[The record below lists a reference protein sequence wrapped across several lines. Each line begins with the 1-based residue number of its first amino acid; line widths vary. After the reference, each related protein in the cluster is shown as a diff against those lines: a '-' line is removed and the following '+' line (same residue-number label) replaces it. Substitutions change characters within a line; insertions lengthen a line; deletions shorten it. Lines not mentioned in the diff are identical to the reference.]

1 MAKTNEVVTFGD
13 LYAMTSFLSNAE
25 FIHSNYFDD
34 KSVYQVECIYE
45 SSKLFFIISNRCDA
59 IMVSSHHDQQND
71 YYLLTKTNQTKSL
84 KVMWEYE
91 YDNSSSSGTIS
102 YCYIDLIV
110 NRTGKKLEYHLEYPS
125 QFILNN
131 QNLMIYEIP

>member
-25 FIHSNYFDD
+25 FIHSNYFAD
-34 KSVYQVECIYE
+34 KSVRTVECIYE
-45 SSKLFFIISNRCDA
+45 SSKLFFIISNHCDA
-59 IMVSSHHDQQND
+59 IMVGSHHTYQND
-71 YYLLTKTNQTKSL
+71 YYLLTKINQVKSL
-84 KVMWEYE
+84 KVMWEYN
-91 YDNSSSSGTIS
+91 NSSSPGTSS

-125 QFILNN
+125 HFVLYMT
-131 QNLMIYEIP
+131 NLMIYEIP